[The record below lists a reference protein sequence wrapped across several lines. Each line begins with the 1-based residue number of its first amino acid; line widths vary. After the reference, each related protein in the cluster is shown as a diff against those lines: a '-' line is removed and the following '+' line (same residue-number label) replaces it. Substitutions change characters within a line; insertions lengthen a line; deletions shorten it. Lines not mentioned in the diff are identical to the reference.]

1 MALAEKEMARR
12 STSDSTP
19 PDGSVLAENLIRLGY
34 AETVV
39 RTTEIARLVSEK
51 TGKPM
56 SRQRIAN
63 LLNAIN
69 IRQET
74 IDQLAKGLGV
84 DPKELMKR
92 PGGPPAKGKGGKG

>member
-1 MALAEKEMARR
+1 MTLLEADMTRR
-12 STSDSTP
+12 STSDNQP
-19 PDGSVLAENLIRLGY
+19 PDGSVLAENLVRLGF

-74 IDQLAKGLGV
+74 INQLAKGLGV
-84 DPKELMKR
+84 DPKELTKR
-92 PGGPPAKGKGGKG
+92 SLK